1 MVLLKNISR
10 ASSGVSTIGHRLIVR
25 LVLRN
30 RRGWRLRKRSVVF
43 STPAGGTEATSTAAG
58 AAWLSRY
65 FCTTRPP
72 IEWPITTGGS
82 GIAAAASATS
92 ATYSAIRVQRSRLR
106 PGALP
111 WPRRSIAFTDQP
123 RSPK

>member
-1 MVLLKNISR
+1 VLVKNISR
-10 ASSGVSTIGHRLIVR
+10 ASSGVSTIGHRLISR

-30 RRGWRLRKRSVVF
+30 WIGWRLRNRSVVR

-58 AAWLSRY
+58 AVCFSRY
-65 FCTTRPP
+65 FWTTRPP

-82 GIAAAASATS
+82 GIAAAALATS
-92 ATYSAIRVQRSRLR
+92 STYSAIRVQRSRLR